1 MTYSELMLAPMRK
14 ELTSLGFAE
23 LRSPQDVDA
32 FMEANKDGTA
42 LLVVNSICGCAAGS
56 LRPALARALASAPRP
71 QALATVFAGQDIE
84 ATERAR
90 QLFVGYSPSSPAAA
104 LFKDGELVMMLER
117 HQIQGRPP
125 AMLAE
130 ELGASFTRVFG
141 VGATV

>member
-1 MTYSELMLAPMRK
+1 MTYPELMLAPMRK

-23 LRSPQDVDA
+23 LRTPQEVDA
-32 FMEANKDGTA
+32 FMRANQGGTA

-56 LRPALARALASAPRP
+56 LRPALARALEAGPRP
-71 QALATVFAGQDIE
+71 KALATVFAGQDLE

-90 QLFVGYSPSSPAAA
+90 QLFKGYTPSSPAAA
-104 LFKDGELVMMLER
+104 LFKDGGLVMMLER

-130 ELGASFTRVFG
+130 ELAASFARAAGEAAAV
-141 VGATV
+141 